1 MAKKKK
7 TQKTARKPAQITPRK
22 TPQKTK
28 EFYAGWWF
36 YGAVTLVLII
46 PFTWMSWQVRRD
58 DIPAAVSVMI
68 AVTAAAICASVITW
82 IANEIVHYFQR
93 RSRKAAKKR

>member
-7 TQKTARKPAQITPRK
+7 TQKTARKPAQK

-36 YGAVTLVLII
+36 YGAVTLLLIM
-46 PFTWMSWQVRRD
+46 PFTWMAWQERRD

-68 AVTAAAICASVITW
+68 AVTAAAICASVVTW

-93 RSRKAAKKR
+93 RSKKAAKKR

>member
-7 TQKTARKPAQITPRK
+7 KQKAAPKPAPK
-22 TPQKTK
+22 SK

-36 YGAVTLVLII
+36 YGAVTLLLVI
-46 PFTWMSWQVRRD
+46 PFTWMAWQVRRD

-82 IANEIVHYFQR
+82 LANEIVHFFQR